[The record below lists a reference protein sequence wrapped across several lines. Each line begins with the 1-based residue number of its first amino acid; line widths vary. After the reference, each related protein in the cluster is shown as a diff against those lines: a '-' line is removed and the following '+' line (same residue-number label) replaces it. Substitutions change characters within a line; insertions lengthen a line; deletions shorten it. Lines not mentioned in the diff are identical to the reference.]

1 MFKVGDRV
9 KIVATVFQEAVGTVV
24 GVIPGRVH
32 VIPREFVVHIAGRPH
47 SFFEDQ
53 LVFMN
58 EGLTPPGAE
67 FGDSLRDAPGGA

>member
-9 KIVATVFQEAVGTVV
+9 KIITTVFQEAVGTVV
-24 GVIPGRVH
+24 RVIPGRAR
-32 VIPREFVVHIAGRPH
+32 VIPREFVVHVAGGSH

-58 EGLTPPGAE
+58 EGLTPPGKE
-67 FGDSLRDAPGGA
+67 VDMVR